1 MTRAPSFANAL
12 QTFMAARNTAAVTT
26 PVIQPAAPFLDMA
39 GEDLRRRIF
48 LTESETGET
57 LCLRPEFTIPVC
69 LDHIANGADTP
80 ARYAYLGEVFR
91 QRRVGGSEFFQ
102 AGIEDLGDADIASA
116 DARSLTEATA
126 MVRLAA
132 PGADLEI
139 LLGDQTIFEA
149 VLKALGLPRGWRMRL
164 ARTFGNALQLNE
176 TLNALSGERPLPDLG
191 ADMAKLAAKGD
202 QARLAAA
209 IAGEMQSVGFPAHAG
224 RSPEDIALRLIE
236 KTELAAVKLTKRQFA
251 ALREF
256 LAIREPLNMASD
268 HLRMFSISAGIKLD
282 GALDAFS
289 GRVARIKALGLS
301 PKEVTYDAAFGR
313 PLDYYTGLVFEIRER
328 DPASAEQSEKLKGG
342 ADKLAPASAEQ
353 SEKLKGGADK
363 LAPASGGQS
372 EELKGEAD
380 KPALAGGGRYDRL
393 LTLLGAEKPIP
404 GVGFSLWLD
413 RLEALA

>member
-1 MTRAPSFANAL
+1 MTRAPSFASTL
-12 QTFMAARNTAAVTT
+12 QTYMAARNTSAVTI

-69 LDHIANGADTP
+69 LDHIANGSHTP

-91 QRRVGGSEFFQ
+91 QRRAGGSEFYQ
-102 AGIEDLGDADIASA
+102 AGIEDLGDVDIASA
-116 DARSLTEATA
+116 DARSLSEAAA

-132 PGADLEI
+132 PNAQLEI

-164 ARTFGNALQLNE
+164 ARTFGNAALLKE
-176 TLNALSGERPLPDLG
+176 TLTALSGERPLPDLTP
-191 ADMAKLAAKGD
+191 DMARLASKGD
-202 QARLAAA
+202 QAKLAAA
-209 IAGEMQSVGFPAHAG
+209 IAAEMQSIGFPAHAG

-236 KTELAAVKLTKRQFA
+236 KTELAAVKLSKKQFA
-251 ALREF
+251 ALSEF
-256 LAIREPLNMASD
+256 LAIRESLDTAAE
-268 HLRMFSISAGIKLD
+268 HLQAFSAAAGIKLD
-282 GALDAFS
+282 GALEAFTR
-289 GRVARIKALGLS
+289 RVDRMATLGLPPS
-301 PKEVTYDAAFGR
+301 DVTYDAAFGR
-313 PLDYYTGLVFEIRER
+313 PLDYYTGLVFEIRQR
-328 DPASAEQSEKLKGG
+328 GTAEPGTKLEGG
-342 ADKLAPASAEQ
+342 AQ
-353 SEKLKGGADK
+353 N
-363 LAPASGGQS
+363 
-372 EELKGEAD
+372 
-380 KPALAGGGRYDRL
+380 PALAGGGRYDRL